1 MKAELIPDNGDPPI
15 AITRDVTIVGR
26 RDFADVVIDHPSLSK
41 RHAVLVKTDG
51 LLVIRDLITTNG
63 TKVKGQRIRWAALLP
78 GDRIALGGYK
88 LRVYLGPDDAM
99 SPSELYLKRAGKA
112 AELRGA
118 GEALHKVD
126 PIQARR
132 FGSFAAPSV
141 EQMPSSSFDE
151 VPYTGRANSLDGADL
166 IDEDDSIIEL
176 D

>member
-15 AITRDVTIVGR
+15 PIVRDVTVVGR
-26 RDFADVVIDHPSLSK
+26 RGEDVDVVVEHPSLSK

-63 TKVKGQRIRWAALLP
+63 TKVKGQRVRWAALLP

-88 LRVYLGPDDAM
+88 MRVYLGPDNAP
-99 SPSELYLKRAGKA
+99 SPSELHNKRAGRA
-112 AELRGA
+112 AEVRQA

-126 PIQARR
+126 PMQARR
-132 FGSFAAPSV
+132 FGSFAAPSL

-151 VPYTGRANSLDGADL
+151 MTRPAGVDL
-166 IDEDDSIIEL
+166 EDDDSIIEL